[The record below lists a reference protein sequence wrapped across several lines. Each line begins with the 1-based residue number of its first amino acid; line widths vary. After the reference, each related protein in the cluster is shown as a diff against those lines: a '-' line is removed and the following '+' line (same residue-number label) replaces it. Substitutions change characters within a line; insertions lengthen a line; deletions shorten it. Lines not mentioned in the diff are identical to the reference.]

1 MAVSPSCGWLCAYSG
16 GKAIIHG
23 QTLQSHQ
30 ATRGRPLSAP
40 HEANVTPN
48 MYSALAALS
57 GAEWPGSWRGIMRQ
71 RQRMSFVKE

>member
-1 MAVSPSCGWLCAYSG
+1 MVSPSCGWLCAYSG

-23 QTLQSHQ
+23 QTLQAGQ
-30 ATRGRPLSAP
+30 QRATSAP

-57 GAEWPGSWRGIMRQ
+57 GLARG
-71 RQRMSFVKE
+71 VE